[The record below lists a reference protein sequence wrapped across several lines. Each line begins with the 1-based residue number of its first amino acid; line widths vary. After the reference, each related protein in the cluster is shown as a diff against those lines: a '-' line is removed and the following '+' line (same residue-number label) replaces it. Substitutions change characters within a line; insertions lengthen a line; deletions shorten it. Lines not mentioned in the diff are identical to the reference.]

1 MKQKDKHS
9 MEAGLTVIRNSR
21 REFLKNSAAL
31 ATLATTGPLAGFSEL
46 HAQRPTAAS
55 MINGI
60 QVGAV
65 SFVDE
70 GVEKVLDTLQKRGG
84 VNTIF
89 LTTFT
94 YGRGLSGRQIPGHPF
109 PDHGSQESDDKTFHG
124 GNYATPHAGF
134 YQKTILKKTRATEH
148 GNLDIVAAVLPAAK
162 KRGMKVFCSVEDQW
176 RSDVPGV
183 NECAEIDLQGRKART
198 LCLFKSDVRE
208 FWTGLV
214 TDLCKSYD
222 IDGILFFNE
231 RNGPLLTALGASHF
245 QTIDS
250 SRVTCFC
257 EDHERAA
264 REHGINFDRAK
275 EGYQKLDQFVQAS
288 LKDQRPSDGYY
299 VEFQRLLVK
308 YPEIVAYDQLFDF
321 AKHQVLKEV
330 NASVKAVDKN
340 LQVGFHIE
348 HVNSFNPF
356 FRATRSYEEL
366 ATMAD
371 FLKVVA
377 YNNCGGERYARF
389 IRNIGSTIF
398 RDVPQEELWRFNNH
412 LLGYGK
418 DEASLD
424 NLPKAGLSADYVF
437 RETKRAIEGV
447 KGKMLI
453 LPGIDI
459 GIPTDTG
466 SRKAS
471 PEDTYAATLAA
482 YKAGANGVILSRK
495 YSEMSL
501 ANLDAAGRAVR
512 DGT

>member
-1 MKQKDKHS
+1 MKKK
-9 MEAGLTVIRNSR
+9 LTINSR
-21 REFLKNSAAL
+21 RDFLKNSAAL
-31 ATLATTGPLAGFSEL
+31 AALATTGPLAGFAPF
-46 HAQRPTAAS
+46 HAEKQRAPDS

-70 GVEKVLDTLQKRGG
+70 GVENVLDNLQKRGG
-84 VNTIF
+84 LNTVF

-109 PDHGSQESDDKTFHG
+109 PDHGSRESDEKTFHG
-124 GNYATPHAGF
+124 GNYATPHAEF
-134 YQKTILKKTRATEH
+134 YRNTILKNTRATEH
-148 GNLDIVAAVLPAAK
+148 GNLDIVNAVLPAAR

-198 LCLFKSDVRE
+198 LCLFKPDVRA

-214 TDLCKSYD
+214 TDLCRSYA

-245 QTIDS
+245 QSIDS

-257 EDHERAA
+257 EDHQRAA
-264 REHGINFDRAK
+264 REHGINFDRAR
-275 EGYQKLDQFVQAS
+275 EGYRKLDQFVQAS

-299 VEFQRLLVK
+299 VEFQRLLLE
-308 YPEIVAYDQLFDF
+308 YPEIVAYDKLFDF

-330 NASVKAVDKN
+330 NAAVKAVNKN

-389 IRNIGSTIF
+389 IRNIGSTVF
-398 RDVPQEELWRFNNH
+398 RDVPPEELLRFNNH
-412 LLGYGK
+412 LLNYAK

-437 RETKRAIEGV
+437 RETERALAGV
-447 KGKMLI
+447 KGKALI

-459 GIPTDTG
+459 GIPTDKD

-512 DGT
+512 DAAKGKG